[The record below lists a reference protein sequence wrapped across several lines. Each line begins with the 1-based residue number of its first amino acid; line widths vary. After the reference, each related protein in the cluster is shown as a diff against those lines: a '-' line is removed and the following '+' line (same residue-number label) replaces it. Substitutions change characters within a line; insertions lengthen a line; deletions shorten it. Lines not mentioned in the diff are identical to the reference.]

1 MIPIVISTVSFL
13 VPYPNNLVVVWQSVF
28 VALFL
33 MVYTPPTHK
42 YLFCGGGLFF
52 FRILQLGAGKIA
64 IFLRPSVLGGPK
76 FLFGR
81 GEAIFF
87 NKVINDQ
94 KQLMAK
100 LSVSCVYA
108 NFSHFYL
115 EIFSLRVFCLFK
127 CPLKLSKKCLPLFSA
142 NSENVNTV

>member
-1 MIPIVISTVSFL
+1 MIAIVISTVSHFWSPIL
-13 VPYPNNLVVVWQSVF
+13 TTWWQSGSLYLQPYF
-28 VALFL
+28 PWYILP
-33 MVYTPPTHK
+33 PPTNI
-42 YLFCGGGLFF
+42 LWGGLFF

-64 IFLRPSVLGGPK
+64 IFLGPSVLGGPK

-115 EIFSLRVFCLFK
+115 ESFSLRVFCLFK
-127 CPLKLSKKCLPLFSA
+127 SPLKLSKKCLLLFSA